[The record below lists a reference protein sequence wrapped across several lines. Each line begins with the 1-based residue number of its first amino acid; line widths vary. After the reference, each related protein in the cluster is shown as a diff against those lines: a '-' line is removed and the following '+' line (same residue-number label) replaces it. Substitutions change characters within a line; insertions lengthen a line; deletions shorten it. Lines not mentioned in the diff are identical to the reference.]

1 MELPPP
7 PPPPEDIDEPPPPPP
22 VDVPPPVVP
31 PPLIDLPAFE
41 GPCTAITAQVK
52 ETPRAQTQTPR
63 APGPDHAGELQ
74 VAQRPHRR
82 GHRRMLSVGFAPPER
97 GGSRGGDHHGRRRR
111 QGGRD
116 QVTQSSGFPR
126 LDAAVECVVRRL
138 PFEPGKRDGQPVDSQ
153 VSVPIVFKLEV
164 DAAHIVRDR
173 TGARP
178 SRSGVELSGN
188 VFSVRGIAEW
198 LVKPVVTDN
207 PYGIEALWTQS
218 DYVGKGVFV
227 ILITMSLWSW
237 LVMINKWLD
246 QRMLRKVAVEAEKS
260 FLTAGS
266 MQEGIAKLKGK
277 INPFRDIAQ
286 DGLQRSS
293 IIARPRRAT
302 SRATSSSVTWV
313 ESHIRRRTDMLQSS
327 LQSGMVVLASVG
339 ATSPFVG
346 LFGTVWGIYHA
357 LISISIAGQ
366 ASLDK
371 VAGPIGEAL
380 IMTAM
385 GLAVAVPAVLGFN
398 GLLRGNKS
406 LMERA
411 NYFAHDVQAALL
423 AGSRVAGK

>member
-1 MELPPP
+1 M
-7 PPPPEDIDEPPPPPP
+7 
-22 VDVPPPVVP
+22 
-31 PPLIDLPAFE
+31 
-41 GPCTAITAQVK
+41 
-52 ETPRAQTQTPR
+52 
-63 APGPDHAGELQ
+63 
-74 VAQRPHRR
+74 
-82 GHRRMLSVGFAPPER
+82 
-97 GGSRGGDHHGRRRR
+97 
-111 QGGRD
+111 
-116 QVTQSSGFPR
+116 
-126 LDAAVECVVRRL
+126 AAEN
-138 PFEPGKRDGQPVDSQ
+138 G
-153 VSVPIVFKLEV
+153 
-164 DAAHIVRDR
+164 
-173 TGARP
+173 T
-178 SRSGVELSGN
+178 
-188 VFSVRGIAEW
+188 
-198 LVKPVVTDN
+198 TDN

-227 ILITMSLWSW
+227 ILIVMSLWSW

-246 QRMLRKVAVEAEKS
+246 QRSLRKAANEAEKN
-260 FLTAGS
+260 FWTANS
-266 MQEGIAKLKGK
+266 VQEGIAKLKGK
-277 INPFRDIAQ
+277 ANPFRDIAT
-286 DGLQRSS
+286 DGLQAVEHHRKST
-293 IIARPRRAT
+293 ARDVT
-302 SRATSSSVTWV
+302 SNIELADWVQTHIDKRTS
-313 ESHIRRRTDMLQSS
+313 MLQSS

-398 GLLRGNKS
+398 GLLRGNKA

>member
-1 MELPPP
+1 M
-7 PPPPEDIDEPPPPPP
+7 
-22 VDVPPPVVP
+22 
-31 PPLIDLPAFE
+31 
-41 GPCTAITAQVK
+41 
-52 ETPRAQTQTPR
+52 
-63 APGPDHAGELQ
+63 AGE
-74 VAQRPHRR
+74 
-82 GHRRMLSVGFAPPER
+82 
-97 GGSRGGDHHGRRRR
+97 
-111 QGGRD
+111 
-116 QVTQSSGFPR
+116 T
-126 LDAAVECVVRRL
+126 
-138 PFEPGKRDGQPVDSQ
+138 
-153 VSVPIVFKLEV
+153 
-164 DAAHIVRDR
+164 
-173 TGARP
+173 T
-178 SRSGVELSGN
+178 
-188 VFSVRGIAEW
+188 
-198 LVKPVVTDN
+198 VTDN

-246 QRMLRKVAVEAEKS
+246 QRMLRKVAAEAEKS
-260 FLTAGS
+260 FFSAGS
-266 MQEGIAKLKGK
+266 MQEGIGKLKGK

-286 DGLQRSS
+286 DGLQAVEHHRKN
-293 IIARPRRAT
+293 AGRDVT
-302 SRATSSSVTWV
+302 SNIELSDWV
-313 ESHIRRRTDMLQSS
+313 ASHIDKRTTMLQSS

-398 GLLRGNKS
+398 GLLRGNKA

-411 NYFAHDVQAALL
+411 NYFAHDVQASLL
-423 AGSRVAGK
+423 SGSRVPGK

>member
-1 MELPPP
+1 M
-7 PPPPEDIDEPPPPPP
+7 
-22 VDVPPPVVP
+22 
-31 PPLIDLPAFE
+31 
-41 GPCTAITAQVK
+41 
-52 ETPRAQTQTPR
+52 
-63 APGPDHAGELQ
+63 AGE
-74 VAQRPHRR
+74 
-82 GHRRMLSVGFAPPER
+82 
-97 GGSRGGDHHGRRRR
+97 
-111 QGGRD
+111 
-116 QVTQSSGFPR
+116 
-126 LDAAVECVVRRL
+126 
-138 PFEPGKRDGQPVDSQ
+138 
-153 VSVPIVFKLEV
+153 
-164 DAAHIVRDR
+164 
-173 TGARP
+173 TG
-178 SRSGVELSGN
+178 
-188 VFSVRGIAEW
+188 
-198 LVKPVVTDN
+198 VTDN

-246 QRMLRKVAVEAEKS
+246 QRMLRKVAAEAEKGFFS
-260 FLTAGS
+260 AGS
-266 MQEGIAKLKGK
+266 MQEGIGKLKGK

-286 DGLQRSS
+286 DGLQAVEHHRKS
-293 IIARPRRAT
+293 AGRDVT
-302 SRATSSSVTWV
+302 SNIELGDWV
-313 ESHIRRRTDMLQSS
+313 ASHIEKRTSMLQSS

-411 NYFAHDVQAALL
+411 NYFAHDVEAALI
-423 AGSRVAGK
+423 AGSRVQGK

>member
-1 MELPPP
+1 M
-7 PPPPEDIDEPPPPPP
+7 
-22 VDVPPPVVP
+22 
-31 PPLIDLPAFE
+31 
-41 GPCTAITAQVK
+41 
-52 ETPRAQTQTPR
+52 
-63 APGPDHAGELQ
+63 
-74 VAQRPHRR
+74 
-82 GHRRMLSVGFAPPER
+82 
-97 GGSRGGDHHGRRRR
+97 
-111 QGGRD
+111 
-116 QVTQSSGFPR
+116 
-126 LDAAVECVVRRL
+126 AAEN
-138 PFEPGKRDGQPVDSQ
+138 
-153 VSVPIVFKLEV
+153 
-164 DAAHIVRDR
+164 
-173 TGARP
+173 GA
-178 SRSGVELSGN
+178 
-188 VFSVRGIAEW
+188 
-198 LVKPVVTDN
+198 TDN

-227 ILITMSLWSW
+227 ILIVMSLWSW

-246 QRMLRKVAVEAEKS
+246 QRSLRKAAAEAEKN
-260 FLTAGS
+260 FWTAGS
-266 MQEGIAKLKGK
+266 VQEGIAKLKGK
-277 INPFRDIAQ
+277 ANPFRDIAQ
-286 DGLQRSS
+286 DGLSAVEHHRRSA
-293 IIARPRRAT
+293 ARDVT
-302 SRATSSSVTWV
+302 SNIELADWVQTHIDKRTS
-313 ESHIRRRTDMLQSS
+313 MLQSS

-398 GLLRGNKS
+398 GLLRGNKA

>member
-1 MELPPP
+1 M
-7 PPPPEDIDEPPPPPP
+7 
-22 VDVPPPVVP
+22 
-31 PPLIDLPAFE
+31 
-41 GPCTAITAQVK
+41 
-52 ETPRAQTQTPR
+52 
-63 APGPDHAGELQ
+63 
-74 VAQRPHRR
+74 
-82 GHRRMLSVGFAPPER
+82 
-97 GGSRGGDHHGRRRR
+97 
-111 QGGRD
+111 
-116 QVTQSSGFPR
+116 
-126 LDAAVECVVRRL
+126 AAEN
-138 PFEPGKRDGQPVDSQ
+138 
-153 VSVPIVFKLEV
+153 
-164 DAAHIVRDR
+164 
-173 TGARP
+173 GAT
-178 SRSGVELSGN
+178 E
-188 VFSVRGIAEW
+188 
-198 LVKPVVTDN
+198 N

-227 ILITMSLWSW
+227 ILIVMSLWSW

-246 QRMLRKVAVEAEKS
+246 QRTLRKVATEAEKGFFS
-260 FLTAGS
+260 AGS

-286 DGLQRSS
+286 DGLQAVEHHRKSS
-293 IIARPRRAT
+293 ARDVT
-302 SRATSSSVTWV
+302 SNIELADFVQTHIDKRTS
-313 ESHIRRRTDMLQSS
+313 MLQSS

-339 ATSPFVG
+339 ATAPFVG

-380 IMTAM
+380 IMTAL

>member
-1 MELPPP
+1 M
-7 PPPPEDIDEPPPPPP
+7 
-22 VDVPPPVVP
+22 
-31 PPLIDLPAFE
+31 
-41 GPCTAITAQVK
+41 
-52 ETPRAQTQTPR
+52 
-63 APGPDHAGELQ
+63 AGE
-74 VAQRPHRR
+74 
-82 GHRRMLSVGFAPPER
+82 
-97 GGSRGGDHHGRRRR
+97 
-111 QGGRD
+111 
-116 QVTQSSGFPR
+116 T
-126 LDAAVECVVRRL
+126 
-138 PFEPGKRDGQPVDSQ
+138 
-153 VSVPIVFKLEV
+153 
-164 DAAHIVRDR
+164 
-173 TGARP
+173 T
-178 SRSGVELSGN
+178 
-188 VFSVRGIAEW
+188 
-198 LVKPVVTDN
+198 VTDN

-246 QRMLRKVAVEAEKS
+246 QRMLRKVAAEAEKS
-260 FLTAGS
+260 FFSAGS
-266 MQEGIAKLKGK
+266 LQEGIGKLKGK

-286 DGLQRSS
+286 DGVHAVEHHRKS
-293 IIARPRRAT
+293 AGRDVT
-302 SRATSSSVTWV
+302 SNIELSDWV
-313 ESHIRRRTDMLQSS
+313 ASHIDKRTTMLQSS

-398 GLLRGNKS
+398 GLLRGNKA

-411 NYFAHDVQAALL
+411 NYFAHDVEAALV
-423 AGSRVAGK
+423 AGSRVSGK

>member
-1 MELPPP
+1 M
-7 PPPPEDIDEPPPPPP
+7 
-22 VDVPPPVVP
+22 
-31 PPLIDLPAFE
+31 A
-41 GPCTAITAQVK
+41 A
-52 ETPRAQTQTPR
+52 ET
-63 APGPDHAGELQ
+63 G
-74 VAQRPHRR
+74 
-82 GHRRMLSVGFAPPER
+82 M
-97 GGSRGGDHHGRRRR
+97 
-111 QGGRD
+111 
-116 QVTQSSGFPR
+116 
-126 LDAAVECVVRRL
+126 
-138 PFEPGKRDGQPVDSQ
+138 
-153 VSVPIVFKLEV
+153 
-164 DAAHIVRDR
+164 
-173 TGARP
+173 
-178 SRSGVELSGN
+178 
-188 VFSVRGIAEW
+188 
-198 LVKPVVTDN
+198 TDN

-246 QRMLRKVAVEAEKS
+246 QRSLKKAATEAEKTFWS
-260 FLTAGS
+260 AGS
-266 MQEGIAKLKGK
+266 MQEGVGRLKGK
-277 INPFRDIAQ
+277 ANPFRDIAH
-286 DGLQRSS
+286 DGLQAIEHHRKTA
-293 IIARPRRAT
+293 ARDVT
-302 SRATSSSVTWV
+302 SVIEVSDWIQ
-313 ESHIRRRTDMLQSS
+313 SHIDRRTNMLQSS

-339 ATSPFVG
+339 STSPFVG

-423 AGSRVAGK
+423 AGSRVSGK